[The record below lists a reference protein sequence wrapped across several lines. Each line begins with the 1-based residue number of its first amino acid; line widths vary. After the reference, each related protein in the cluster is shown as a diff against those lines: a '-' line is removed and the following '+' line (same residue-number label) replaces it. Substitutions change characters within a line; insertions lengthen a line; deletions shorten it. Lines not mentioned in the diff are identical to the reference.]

1 MKVILAGFLIILVT
15 AVAIVTMI
23 NIFNSMIT
31 STCEKERLDQMS
43 QYCYERL
50 IKTN

>member
-1 MKVILAGFLIILVT
+1 MKIVLAGFLILFVT
-15 AVAIVTMI
+15 AVTIVTII
-23 NIFNSMIT
+23 NIFDSMIT
-31 STCEKERLDQMS
+31 SACEKERLDQMS